1 MSTILQS
8 LHSLASFSRFTLG
21 TSTTPKQRALR
32 AQENISPALIE
43 EFRLTQSEAQR
54 YRGSDFLRGSEK
66 RLWCDRC
73 QSHSHPDNFSQLMR
87 STPEARRTCL
97 KHRGASL
104 MPTPTREPAPA
115 ELSKDRIARCRKFG
129 LLVL

>member
-1 MSTILQS
+1 MLC
-8 LHSLASFSRFTLG
+8 G
-21 TSTTPKQRALR
+21 RAGYS
-32 AQENISPALIE
+32 ADCDSWEPEENISPALIE